1 MTKSVLSFFLRN
13 VMEFDSQWYRD
24 IVKPLNSYL
33 IYVFK
38 YSNHSCDLGYLYAQ
52 NRVAMVY
59 KDSRLS

>member
-13 VMEFDSQWYRD
+13 AMEFDSQWDRG

-38 YSNHSCDLGYLYAQ
+38 YSNYRCDLGYLYNQ
-52 NRVAMVY
+52 NKVAIVY